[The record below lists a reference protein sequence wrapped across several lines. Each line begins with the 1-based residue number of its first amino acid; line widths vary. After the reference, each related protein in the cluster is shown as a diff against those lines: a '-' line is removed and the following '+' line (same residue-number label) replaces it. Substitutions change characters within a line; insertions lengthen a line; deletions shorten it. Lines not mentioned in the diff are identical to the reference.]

1 MQRHKPDFI
10 LLATTLCLLAYGLVM
25 VFSASMVWAIQ
36 VSGTSPSYYFIHQL
50 ESACIG
56 LVGMFILMN
65 VPYQFLRKMA
75 KWITIG
81 TVIALFLVLIPH
93 IGYSAQGVRRWIGPP
108 ALHFQPSEFALV
120 GILFYLA
127 YIYDKNERHTQKF
140 KRGVLPPLI
149 MLGVQFLLILLE
161 PDMGT
166 GMLLLLSGLAVMFAA
181 GIRWKH
187 IIAVGLGALPVVFAF
202 ARFESYRNKRLL
214 VFGHTWQRAYQGQ
227 GVYQLQQSLIAIHH
241 GGWFGQ
247 GLGRGISPFLYLPI
261 PYADFVFAV
270 IVEELGLVGA
280 AVLLVLFAVLIWRG
294 IRISKRLSN
303 RFSSLLAVGIVS
315 LIGFGVVINVGA
327 VTGLMP
333 ITGIPLPYISYGGTS
348 LLVKLLAMGVL
359 LSLSRYTSEPERA
372 ARTSDAKNVRTFP
385 ASPVPTPVSPIA
397 GRRNKR
403 NPARERTA
411 PAGLRNAL
419 RLK

>member
-36 VSGTSPSYYFIHQL
+36 VSLASPSYYFVHQL

-56 LVGMFILMN
+56 VVGMLILMN
-65 VPYQFLRKMA
+65 VPYHRFRKMA
-75 KWITIG
+75 KWITFG
-81 TVIALFLVLIPH
+81 TVGALMLVLIPH
-93 IGYSAQGVRRWIGPP
+93 IGFKAQGVRRWIGPP

-127 YIYDKNERHTQKF
+127 YIYDKNEGRTLQF

-149 MLGVQFLLILLE
+149 MLGLQFVLVLLE

-181 GIRWKH
+181 GIRWRH
-187 IIAVGLGALPVVFAF
+187 IVTIGLCTLPVVFAF
-202 ARFESYRNKRLL
+202 ARFESYRNKRLA
-214 VFGHTWQRAYQGQ
+214 VFGHTWNPAYKGQ
-227 GVYQLQQSLIAIHH
+227 GVYQLQQALIAIHH

-261 PYADFVFAV
+261 PYADFIFAV

-280 AVLLVLFAVLIWRG
+280 GLLLLLFAVLIWRG
-294 IRISKRLSN
+294 IRVSQRLSD

-315 LIGFGVVINVGA
+315 LIGFGVIINVGA

-333 ITGIPLPYISYGGTS
+333 ITGIPLPFVSYGGTS

-359 LSLSRYTSEPERA
+359 LSLSRYTSDPHPAAAAVPDGKVRA
-372 ARTSDAKNVRTFP
+372 LLPAAVAR
-385 ASPVPTPVSPIA
+385 SPVP
-397 GRRNKR
+397 GEGGGKKR
-403 NPARERTA
+403 RTA
-411 PAGLRNAL
+411 RQRSAPALSRNAV